1 MQWAVMICLACFG
14 RIAETWPMKK
24 ILLALFF
31 VIFPACVL
39 AGPFGTQM
47 GAKPGQFSGLKDAP
61 PDFGVNTYET
71 RTIPKPHYSLNRYV
85 LGFDSAGLERVVAF
99 TDFENM
105 DGRSAKALYNEL
117 ETQLAEKYGTPGNY
131 GTRENSG
138 DYRYWY
144 AVWEKDLPDDLAKI
158 YLSIRVAS
166 AARLRVAIIY
176 VYRNAPDAEEI
187 KKRNKEAL

>member
-1 MQWAVMICLACFG
+1 MQWESIICLACFR
-14 RIAETWPMKK
+14 RIAETWAMKK
-24 ILLALFF
+24 LFLVLFF
-31 VIFPACVL
+31 VFLPGYVF

-47 GAKPGQFSGLKDAP
+47 GAKPEQFSGLKDAP

-71 RTIPKPHYSLNRYV
+71 RNIPKPHYSLGRYV
-85 LGFDSAGLERVVAF
+85 LGFDASGLE
-99 TDFENM
+99 
-105 DGRSAKALYNEL
+105 ALYNEL
-117 ETQLAEKYGTPGNY
+117 ETQLAEKYGKPGNY

-144 AVWEKDLPDDLAKI
+144 AVWEKNLPDDLAKI

-176 VYRNAPDAEEI
+176 VYKNAPDAEEI
-187 KKRNKEAL
+187 KRRNREAL

>member
-1 MQWAVMICLACFG
+1 MQWESIICLACFR
-14 RIAETWPMKK
+14 RIAETWAMKK
-24 ILLALFF
+24 LFLVLFF
-31 VIFPACVL
+31 VFLPGYVF

-47 GAKPGQFSGLKDAP
+47 GAKPEQFSGLKDAP

-71 RTIPKPHYSLNRYV
+71 RNIPKPHYSLGRYV
-85 LGFDSAGLERVVAF
+85 LGFDASGLERVVAF
-99 TDFENM
+99 SDFENM

-117 ETQLAEKYGTPGNY
+117 ETQLAEKYGKPGNY

-144 AVWEKDLPDDLAKI
+144 AVWEKNLPDDLAKI

-176 VYRNAPDAEEI
+176 VYKNAPDAKEI
-187 KKRNKEAL
+187 KRRNREAL